1 MEYLTLGKIVKAFGI
16 KGEAKI
22 YSSTHFR
29 KQRYKKNNKVFLY
42 NEKTEQRIE
51 VTIKSHRIDGD
62 FDMVSFNE
70 IKDINELLPYINYL
84 VQVEKDNHLL
94 TKDSYFYSDLVGL
107 EVYDE
112 NNKFLGKVKK
122 IEEYAAYQ
130 TLRIETNNKDILIP
144 FVKAFIKEVNL
155 DENKIIIFHW
165 EGL

>member
-51 VTIKSHRIDGD
+51 VTIISHRIDGD